1 MILGSYLLGSL
12 PVGLWVGRRWKGL
25 DVRQFGSGNIGAT
38 NVGRV
43 CGPVAGGF
51 VLVCDVLKGLLPP
64 MAGAAMDLSSP
75 WQILAALVAI
85 LGHNYSVWLCFKGGK
100 GIATSLGAL
109 LGIAPPV
116 ALTALLL
123 FGIEILLLRWVS
135 LGALLGAFSLPVLMP
150 LYYPGD
156 GFRLAF
162 GVLACILAVLRH
174 RSNIQRLLAG
184 TEPRVHLPWSGRSDA
199 DKPVSTSVQQTG
211 VTPSGTSELR
221 DIAMTDQSEIAEHS
235 RDTQTHATR

>member
-1 MILGSYLLGSL
+1 MAQAGQIALLMLGGYLLGSL

-43 CGPVAGGF
+43 CGPVAGGL

-64 MAGAAMDLSSP
+64 VAGAAMELSSP
-75 WQILAALVAI
+75 WQILAALAAI
-85 LGHNYSVWLCFKGGK
+85 LGHNYSVWLGFKGGK

-123 FGIEILLLRWVS
+123 FGIEMLLWRWVS
-135 LGALLGAFSLPVLMP
+135 LGALLGAFSLPLLMP

-156 GFRLAF
+156 GFRMAF
-162 GVLACILAVLRH
+162 GVLACILAVFRH
-174 RSNIQRLLAG
+174 RSNIQRLLTG
-184 TEPRVHLPWSGRSDA
+184 TEPRVHLPWMDRSN
-199 DKPVSTSVQQTG
+199 TG
-211 VTPSGTSELR
+211 EAPAVASEFG
-221 DIAMTDQSEIAEHS
+221 DIVPGGQGEVAEHS
-235 RDTQTHATR
+235 RDTQTHVAR